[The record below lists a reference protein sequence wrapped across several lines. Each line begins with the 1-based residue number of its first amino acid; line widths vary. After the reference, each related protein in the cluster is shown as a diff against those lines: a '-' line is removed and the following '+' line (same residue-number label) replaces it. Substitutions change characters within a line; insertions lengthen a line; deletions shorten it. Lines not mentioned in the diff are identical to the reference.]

1 MAILKN
7 QKFVHV
13 VTIELQKKTGH
24 YEICKVCFWEDDGN
38 IELTK
43 YSGVN
48 RMTLN
53 EGKEKFK
60 QFKDIYGNNL
70 NQDETILKY
79 EMGNVEK
86 VGEE

>member
-1 MAILKN
+1 
-7 QKFVHV
+7 
-13 VTIELQKKTGH
+13 
-24 YEICKVCFWEDDGN
+24 
-38 IELTK
+38 
-43 YSGVN
+43 
-48 RMTLN
+48 MTLN